1 MTVPFPPPDQQGN
14 DEEITE
20 SIEAGQALQSGE
32 QATAEEQVSDK
43 IQLPPEAQGETNGGP
58 LGCCLGVTV
67 GLLLSLTIAIM
78 SRLYADPLAQ
88 MFQGNLS
95 ISVRIV
101 MTIFAIVGAVICGYI
116 GWKIGKRVYREYE
129 LSPRQQKKLAH
140 LEQKYQHRQRK
151 DTSSIGR

>member
-1 MTVPFPPPDQQGN
+1 MTVPFPPSEQQGD
-14 DEEITE
+14 DEEISE
-20 SIEAGQALQSGE
+20 SIEAGQELQSEE
-32 QATAEEQVSDK
+32 QASEEEQDTDK

-67 GLLLSLTIAIM
+67 GLLLSLTIAVL

-88 MFQGNLS
+88 MFHGNLS

-101 MTIFAIVGAVICGYI
+101 MTIFAIGGALLCGYI

-129 LSPRQQKKLAH
+129 LSPRQQKKLAY
-140 LEQKYQHRQRK
+140 LEQKYQHRQAHRQ
-151 DTSSIGR
+151 

>member
-1 MTVPFPPPDQQGN
+1 MTVPFPPPDQQGD
-14 DEEITE
+14 DEEI
-20 SIEAGQALQSGE
+20 SKSVDAGQELQSGE
-32 QATAEEQVSDK
+32 QATAEESYPDK

-67 GLLLSLTIAIM
+67 GLLLSLTVAIL

-88 MFQGNLS
+88 VFHGNLS

-101 MTIFAIVGAVICGYI
+101 MLIFAIGGAMLFGYI

-129 LSPRQQKKLAH
+129 ISPRQQQRLAH
-140 LEQKYQHRQRK
+140 LEQKHLQRQAR
-151 DTSSIGR
+151 RH

>member
-1 MTVPFPPPDQQGN
+1 MTVPFPPSDQQSD
-14 DEEITE
+14 DEEISE
-20 SIEAGQALQSGE
+20 SIEVGQELQSGE
-32 QATAEEQVSDK
+32 QASEEEQDSDK

-67 GLLLSLTIAIM
+67 GLLLSLTIAVL

-88 MFQGNLS
+88 MFHGNLS

-101 MTIFAIVGAVICGYI
+101 MTIFAIGGALLCGYI

-129 LSPRQQKKLAH
+129 LSPRQQKKLAY
-140 LEQKYQHRQRK
+140 LEQKYQHRQAHRH
-151 DTSSIGR
+151 

>member
-1 MTVPFPPPDQQGN
+1 MTFPFPPPGQQGD
-14 DEEITE
+14 DEEIAD
-20 SIEAGQALQSGE
+20 SLEAGQELQSGE
-32 QATAEEQVSDK
+32 QATAEVQDSDK

-67 GLLLSLTIAIM
+67 GLVISLSVAIL

-88 MFQGNLS
+88 VFHGSLS

-101 MTIFAIVGAVICGYI
+101 MTMFAIVAAVLCGYI

-129 LSPRQQKKLAH
+129 LSPRQQQKLEH
-140 LEQKYQHRQRK
+140 LEQKYQQRQTQRH
-151 DTSSIGR
+151 

>member
-1 MTVPFPPPDQQGN
+1 MTVPFPPPDQQGD
-14 DEEITE
+14 DEEIADNL
-20 SIEAGQALQSGE
+20 EAGQEPPSGE
-32 QATAEEQVSDK
+32 EATAEEQDSDK

-67 GLLLSLTIAIM
+67 GLLLSLTIAIL

-140 LEQKYQHRQRK
+140 LEQKYQQRQRK

>member
-1 MTVPFPPPDQQGN
+1 MTFPFPPPGQQG
-14 DEEITE
+14 DDKEIAD
-20 SIEAGQALQSGE
+20 SLEAGQELQSGE
-32 QATAEEQVSDK
+32 QATAEEKDSDK
-43 IQLPPEAQGETNGGP
+43 IPLPPEAQGETNGGP

-67 GLLLSLTIAIM
+67 GLLLSLTIAVL

-88 MFQGNLS
+88 VFHSSLS

-101 MTIFAIVGAVICGYI
+101 MVIFAIVAAVFCGYI

-140 LEQKYQHRQRK
+140 LEQKYQQRQAQRH
-151 DTSSIGR
+151 